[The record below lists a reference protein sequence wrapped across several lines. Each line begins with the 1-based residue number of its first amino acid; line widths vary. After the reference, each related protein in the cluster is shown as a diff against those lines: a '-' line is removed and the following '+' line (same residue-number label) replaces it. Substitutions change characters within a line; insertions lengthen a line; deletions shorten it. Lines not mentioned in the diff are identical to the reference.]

1 MAMAAPMHTI
11 TDIRPMPT
19 PIDVRFLTLI
29 QWLSPAFPTG
39 AFAYS
44 HGIET
49 AIHEGWIANAKDLE
63 RWLRDCLS
71 DGSGR
76 ADAIWLRLAHAAD
89 DPSEIDAKARAFAL
103 AQERLREADRQ
114 GAAFVATVNA
124 VWGQALPEMLLPVA
138 VGRAA
143 RLTELDVDA
152 AATLYL
158 QSFVAN
164 LTLAATRLGPIG
176 QTTGQRIIHSLQSLC
191 LDIAEE
197 TKAADADDVHGNA
210 FLSDIASMAH
220 ETLESRLFQS

>member
-1 MAMAAPMHTI
+1 MAMAAPTHMI
-11 TDIRPMPT
+11 TETRPMPT
-19 PIDVRFLTLI
+19 PIDVRFLTLT

-76 ADAIWLRLAHAAD
+76 ADAIWLRLAYTSD
-89 DPSEIDAKARAFAL
+89 DPLEIDAKARAFAL
-103 AQERLREADRQ
+103 ARERLCEADRQ
-114 GAAFVATVNA
+114 GAAFIATVNA
-124 VWGQALPEMLLPVA
+124 IWDLALPEMLLPVA

-143 RLTELDVDA
+143 RLTKLDVDA
-152 AATLYL
+152 AVTLYL
-158 QSFVAN
+158 QSFVVN
-164 LTLAATRLGPIG
+164 ITLAAIRLSPIG
-176 QTTGQRIIHSLQSLC
+176 QTAGQQIIQSLQSLC
-191 LDIAEE
+191 LEIAEE
-197 TKAADADDVHGNA
+197 TKAADADDVYGNA

-220 ETLESRLFQS
+220 ETLEPRLFQS

>member
-1 MAMAAPMHTI
+1 MAMAAPTHMI

-19 PIDVRFLTLI
+19 PIDVRFLTLT

-63 RWLRDCLS
+63 RWLRDCLIH
-71 DGSGR
+71 GSGR
-76 ADAIWLRLAHAAD
+76 ADAIWLRLAYTSD
-89 DPSEIDAKARAFAL
+89 DPLEIDAKARAFAL
-103 AQERLREADRQ
+103 ARERLREADRQ

-124 VWGQALPEMLLPVA
+124 VWDLALPKMLLPVA

-143 RLTELDVDA
+143 RLTELDVDTA
-152 AATLYL
+152 VTLYL

-164 LTLAATRLGPIG
+164 LTLAAIRLGPIG
-176 QTTGQRIIHSLQSLC
+176 QTAGQQIIQRLQSLC
-191 LDIAEE
+191 LEIAEE
-197 TKAADADDVHGNA
+197 TKAADADDVYGNA
-210 FLSDIASMAH
+210 FLSDIASMTH
-220 ETLESRLFQS
+220 ETLEPRLFQS